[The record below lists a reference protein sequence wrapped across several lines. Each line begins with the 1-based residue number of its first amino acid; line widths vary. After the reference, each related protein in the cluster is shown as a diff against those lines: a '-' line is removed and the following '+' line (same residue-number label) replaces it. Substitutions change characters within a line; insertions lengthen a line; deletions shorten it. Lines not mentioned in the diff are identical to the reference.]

1 MAVKAGWRGKFF
13 EDFEVGDVYKHPV
26 GRTVTTTDNAWFR
39 LLTQNT
45 APISTNLILSY
56 VAEHVLGLPRSF

>member
-13 EDFEVGDVYKHPV
+13 EDFEVGDVYEHPV

-56 VAEHVLGLPRSF
+56 IVEHVLGLPRSF